1 MHAISLL
8 TERCAFKKS
17 YLAKGKMAMKLL
29 TKEIRKKLPNLYEQ
43 DGKGGDAIVY
53 VKLFAPDSN
62 PWTWYITEF
71 DGDDTFFGLVHGFE
85 KELGYFSLKELQSV
99 KGPLGLPIE
108 RDLYWKPK
116 TLKEIAPEMFTSE
129 THAK

>member
-1 MHAISLL
+1 M
-8 TERCAFKKS
+8 T
-17 YLAKGKMAMKLL
+17 MKLL
-29 TKEIRKKLPNLYEQ
+29 TQEIRKKLPKLYEQ

-53 VKLFAPDSN
+53 LKMFCPDSD
-62 PWTWYITEF
+62 WTFFATEF
-71 DGDDTFFGLVHGFE
+71 DGKDMFFGLVDGFE

-116 TLKEIAPEMFTSE
+116 TLKEIAPELFASE
-129 THAK
+129 THPQ